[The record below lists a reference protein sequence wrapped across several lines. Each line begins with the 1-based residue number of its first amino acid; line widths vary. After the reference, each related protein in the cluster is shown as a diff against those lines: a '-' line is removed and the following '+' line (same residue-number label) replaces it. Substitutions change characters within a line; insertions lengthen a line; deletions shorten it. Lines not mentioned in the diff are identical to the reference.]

1 MIMLRQV
8 HRRNK
13 SVIRSRT
20 TKRFSEPR
28 AESDSENFIIFSKIK
43 EQLFVSFLKSI
54 LNYLSDLTT
63 PFLH

>member
-20 TKRFSEPR
+20 TKRFSETR

-54 LNYLSDLTT
+54 LNYISDLTT

>member
-20 TKRFSEPR
+20 TKRFSETR

-54 LNYLSDLTT
+54 LTYLSDITT